1 MIILPLK
8 LNINDIIALYKDGV
22 SVKKI
27 SERYNCSD
35 TTIRNKLR
43 QNGVKLKNKR
53 ITKEKSQQIATM
65 YNSGAD
71 VKDLAKLFGLNPV
84 TIRKHI
90 KKHGIELRNNMII
103 LSENQLREIKNLLAT
118 NVSLSEI
125 GRRYNLSPSSIGKV
139 LERYGVYKIK
149 QAPKRLT
156 ELEKKTIVKLKE
168 SGYNTVQ
175 IAEKINRS
183 DSSVGK
189 FLIKKGYLN
198 LGNYQEKLNDKM
210 KEEIKYLYTEQR
222 QTVSQIR
229 ENFGYNFVSSGTI
242 EKYLRSIGVI
252 RPGGNF
258 NWSNN
263 VDYFKNIDSP
273 EKAYVAGY
281 ITADGSINN
290 KGQIILDCATKDR
303 EILEFIRD
311 QVTPNNI
318 IHDYYREDKK
328 NPYFSH
334 CTLGSSAM
342 REDLRKLNIVQ
353 NKQSLNLPFP
363 KLHEPL
369 YRDFIRGYFDG
380 DGSVFSI
387 KNTIKISICAN
398 EKQSED
404 LEEILKRNGV
414 ITKPNKNIIDM
425 RKYGNDIFNLRIIRK
440 KDVRNFFQYI
450 YYDARQ
456 FKLKRKYNIFL
467 EHM

>member
-1 MIILPLK
+1 MPLK

-149 QAPKRLT
+149 
-156 ELEKKTIVKLKE
+156 
-168 SGYNTVQ
+168 
-175 IAEKINRS
+175 
-183 DSSVGK
+183 
-189 FLIKKGYLN
+189 
-198 LGNYQEKLNDKM
+198 
-210 KEEIKYLYTEQR
+210 
-222 QTVSQIR
+222 
-229 ENFGYNFVSSGTI
+229 
-242 EKYLRSIGVI
+242 
-252 RPGGNF
+252 
-258 NWSNN
+258 
-263 VDYFKNIDSP
+263 
-273 EKAYVAGY
+273 
-281 ITADGSINN
+281 
-290 KGQIILDCATKDR
+290 
-303 EILEFIRD
+303 
-311 QVTPNNI
+311 
-318 IHDYYREDKK
+318 
-328 NPYFSH
+328 
-334 CTLGSSAM
+334 
-342 REDLRKLNIVQ
+342 
-353 NKQSLNLPFP
+353 
-363 KLHEPL
+363 
-369 YRDFIRGYFDG
+369 
-380 DGSVFSI
+380 
-387 KNTIKISICAN
+387 
-398 EKQSED
+398 
-404 LEEILKRNGV
+404 
-414 ITKPNKNIIDM
+414 PNKNIIDM